1 MPKVIDADALATV
14 RLLLTEYYGSGKRR
28 HTFDSI
34 ARRAGV
40 SRSTVAR
47 LAREVRAVWP
57 SAVELDRRLRVLEER
72 VAVLEAAVQP
82 NTTIERSA
90 GWAS

>member
-1 MPKVIDADALATV
+1 MPRRVPPDAVATARHLLA
-14 RLLLTEYYGSGKRR
+14 EYYASGKRR

-47 LAREVRAVWP
+47 TAREVREVWP
-57 SAVELDRRLRVLEER
+57 TITQLTDRIEQ
-72 VAVLEAAVQP
+72 LEARLAALEIQL
-82 NTTIERSA
+82 NKKEMNR
-90 GWAS
+90 WAS

>member
-1 MPKVIDADALATV
+1 MPKRLSDDSIAIARHLLAD
-14 RLLLTEYYGSGKRR
+14 YYASGKRR

-47 LAREVRAVWP
+47 TAREVREVWP
-57 SAVELDRRLRVLEER
+57 TITALSQRIEHLETRIAALEHDDKER
-72 VAVLEAAVQP
+72 
-82 NTTIERSA
+82 
-90 GWAS
+90 